1 MPFTPA
7 FALPLVLPLAL
18 AGVAPAVQ
26 ESAAPTALPAT
37 APTAAPVE
45 RAWTLLVY
53 GAADNDADGH
63 FFEFLND
70 LRGAIADD
78 PALELITFVDRHTGH
93 SSDATT
99 FGENFTGGRLYR
111 MREKS
116 AQRLAGGEEF
126 PACTLDSEFEPDSA
140 DPETLRQFLAF
151 GRARYP
157 APRTALLIYSHA
169 SGVSL
174 CPDEQ
179 SRRSMGI
186 PELAQVVGSEHSVD
200 WVALELCNMGGAEI
214 AYQWSAF
221 ADGFATEVLTAIPN
235 AGPPLDWRR
244 IFERVHSPGHV
255 AAAGRADTLDPARL
269 DPAQMSALDFG
280 RLAVEEGGKGRLAR
294 AARSP
299 QVAERLAHEA
309 VASYQLDRIGAVK
322 QAVDAFAVALAADDA
337 EGKSRRALEALRDGA
352 NGHPPVM
359 NYSSGR
365 FGEGPAFVD
374 LAALLE
380 RAAAC
385 EALGEASRAAARAA
399 LAAVDDCVIDS
410 FGMPGYA
417 GFTAGR
423 HGMFLHFPDGD
434 APLPG
439 LSRNRAWSRS
449 DWYSPRP
456 AKDHEA
462 NVGEWAWCREGAI
475 EGDGAV
481 QNWFELLDRWYDV
494 ADLNGGLN
502 GWRV

>member
-1 MPFTPA
+1 MPLHRSHA
-7 FALPLVLPLAL
+7 LVLPFSLLA
-18 AGVAPAVQ
+18 ATAIAQQPATPPAAPNAPAV
-26 ESAAPTALPAT
+26 A
-37 APTAAPVE
+37 
-45 RAWTLLVY
+45 RAWTLLIY
-53 GAADNDADGH
+53 GATDNDAEGD
-63 FFEFLND
+63 FLRFLND
-70 LRGAIADD
+70 LRAAIADD
-78 PALELITFVDRHTGH
+78 PALELVTFVDRHAAH
-93 SSDATT
+93 SNDAAT
-99 FGENFTGGRLYR
+99 FGEDFTGGRLYR
-111 MREKS
+111 MHATS
-116 AQRLAGGEEF
+116 AERLAGGDEF
-126 PACTLDSEFEPDSA
+126 PACALDAEFEPDSA

-151 GRARYP
+151 GQARFP
-157 APRTALLIYSHA
+157 APRTALLIYGHA

-179 SRRSMGI
+179 SRRSIGI
-186 PELAQVVGSEHSVD
+186 PELAQAVGNGHSVD

-244 IFERVHSPGHV
+244 IFERVHSPSH
-255 AAAGRADTLDPARL
+255 AASAGRADTLDPAT
-269 DPAQMSALDFG
+269 MSAIDFG
-280 RLAVEEGGKGRLAR
+280 RLVVEEGGKGRLAR

-299 QVAERLAHEA
+299 QAAERLAHEA

-322 QAVDAFAVALAADDA
+322 RAVDAFAVALAADDA
-337 EGKSRRALEALRDGA
+337 DGKSRRALEALRDG
-352 NGHPPVM
+352 GDGQPSVM
-359 NYSSGR
+359 NYSAGR
-365 FGEGPAFVD
+365 FDDGFAFVD

-380 RAAAC
+380 RAAPC
-385 EALGEASRAAARAA
+385 ESLGVAARAAARAA
-399 LAAVDDCVIDS
+399 LAAVDDCVVDS

-434 APLPG
+434 APAPRLG
-439 LSRNRAWSRS
+439 GGRSWSRS
-449 DWYSPRP
+449 CWYSPRP

-462 NVGEWAWCREGAI
+462 NVGEWAWCRDGAI

-494 ADLNGGLN
+494 ADANGGLN

>member
-1 MPFTPA
+1 MPLCCPRRDRRSILLA
-7 FALPLVLPLAL
+7 LPFALLAN
-18 AGVAPAVQ
+18 
-26 ESAAPTALPAT
+26 TARAQQGG
-37 APTAAPVE
+37 APTAAPPE

-53 GAADNDADGH
+53 GAADNNADGH

-78 PALELITFVDRHTGH
+78 PALELVTFVDRHAAY
-93 SSDATT
+93 SNDATT
-99 FGENFTGGRLYR
+99 FGEEFTGGRLYR
-111 MREKS
+111 MSAKS
-116 AQRLAGGEEF
+116 AERLAGGDEF
-126 PACTLDSEFEPDSA
+126 PACTLDGEFEPDSA

-151 GRARYP
+151 GRTRFP

-186 PELAQVVGSEHSVD
+186 PELAQVVGSENSVD

-244 IFERVHSPGHV
+244 IFERVHSPGHP
-255 AAAGRADTLDPARL
+255 AAAGRTDALDPAKL
-269 DPAQMSALDFG
+269 SALDFG
-280 RLAVEEGGKGRLAR
+280 RLAVEEGGKGRLAM

-299 QVAERLAHEA
+299 QMAERAAHEA

-322 QAVDAFAVALAADDA
+322 SAVDAFAVALAADDA
-337 EGKSRRALEALRDGA
+337 DGKSRRALEALRDGGDGA
-352 NGHPPVM
+352 PPVM
-359 NYSSGR
+359 NYSGGR
-365 FGEGPAFVD
+365 FGDGPAFVD

-380 RAAAC
+380 RAAGC
-385 EALGEASRAAARAA
+385 RALCDATRAAARAA

-456 AKDHEA
+456 AKDREA
-462 NVGEWAWCREGAI
+462 NVGEWAWCREGAT

-481 QNWFELLDRWYDV
+481 QNWFELLDLWYDV
-494 ADLNGGLN
+494 ADANGGVN